1 MPFKYAPGCNC
12 CEVTCLIGSDDFDGD
27 LSKWTEEAGEWTVA
41 SSILTTT
48 SADGLLLFNSPA
60 HAAEQWLTVKIKAS
74 TDGDCV
80 RVCLGYDSADE
91 FAYVEFQF
99 GGSTDGAGFMRF
111 GQNTVTGGAET
122 LGPDVPIFTV
132 LDAWYTLFVCLH
144 AGVITARW
152 RDVTTFPYGAP
163 LDLYQYR
170 DTTAAGNQAGLGTGA
185 LAGTASFDTFSLES
199 HRH

>member
-1 MPFKYAPGCNC
+1 MPFRYAPGCNC
-12 CEVTCLIGSDDFDGD
+12 CAATCLIGSDDFDDD
-27 LSKWTEEAGEWTVA
+27 LSKWTQEAGEWTVA
-41 SSILTTT
+41 SSNLTTT
-48 SADGLLLFNSPA
+48 SDDGLLLFNA
-60 HAAEQWLTVKIKAS
+60 HAPTDEQWLSVKIKAS

-80 RVCLGYDSADE
+80 RVYLGYESADE
-91 FAYVEFQF
+91 FAFVEFEF

-111 GQNTVTGGAET
+111 GQQTVTGGAEA

-152 RDVTTFPYGAP
+152 RDDTTYPYGLP

-170 DTTAAGNQAGLGTGA
+170 DTLATGTQVGLGTGA
-185 LAGTASFDTFSLES
+185 LTGTASYDTFSFES
-199 HRH
+199 HKH